1 MASNN
6 GQQTQ
11 TTALATTGPAVALQ
25 RFLNPRL
32 KALEAYA
39 TGRTKPDVL
48 VRLACYEFANSDWLQ
63 KCSLDSV
70 YASLITAAQLGLEPG
85 AAKGEGYLV
94 PFKGKCQFIP
104 GYRGLIKLAL
114 RSKAVKSVYAH
125 VVFEHDTFMLDLG
138 SEPRAVHQPN
148 LDGERGEIRG
158 VYAVA
163 QLVSGAIDVEWMGI
177 KELEKIRADAAKARG
192 GHDGPYKD
200 HTAEMYRK
208 AAIRRLAKRLPLGD
222 DFFQATHVDEL
233 AEVGKDAPRFDAGG
247 LPTVGSDPVD
257 ADVVEQPG
265 LAGKVARAAQ
275 QAQRDPDDER
285 NGR

>member
-6 GQQTQ
+6 GQQNQ
-11 TTALATTGPAVALQ
+11 QSTALATTGPAKALQ
-25 RFLNPRL
+25 TFLNPRL

-48 VRLACYEFANSDWLQ
+48 VRLACYEFASSDWLQ
-63 KCSLDSV
+63 KCSLDSI

-125 VVFEHDTFMLDLG
+125 VVFEHDVFMLDLG
-138 SEPRAVHQPN
+138 TEPRAVHQPA

-163 QLVSGAIDVEWMGI
+163 KLMNDAVDVEWIGL
-177 KELEKIRADAAKARG
+177 KDLEKIRADAAKGRG
-192 GHDGPYKD
+192 GHEGPYKE

-208 AAIRRLAKRLPLGD
+208 AAIRRLSKRLPMGD
-222 DFFQATHVDEL
+222 DFFRAAHVDEL
-233 AEVGKDAPRFDAGG
+233 SEAGQDAPRFDAGG
-247 LPTVGSDPVD
+247 LPTASDVTD
-257 ADVVEQPG
+257 ADVVGDQSSLG
-265 LAGKVARAAQ
+265 QKVARAAQ
-275 QAQRDPDDER
+275 ADEPPQRELPTK
-285 NGR
+285 